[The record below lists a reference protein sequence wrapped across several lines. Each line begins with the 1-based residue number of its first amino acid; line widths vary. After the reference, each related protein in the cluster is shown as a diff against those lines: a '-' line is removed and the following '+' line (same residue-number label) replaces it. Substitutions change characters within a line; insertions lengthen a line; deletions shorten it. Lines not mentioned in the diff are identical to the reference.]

1 MDHILKTGAI
11 LDDRYR
17 IGRVL
22 GQGGFGITYSA
33 KTSALD

>member
-33 KTSALD
+33 ENIRL